1 MQSTCIVHAFVCAP
15 YCVSALALKFAEQ
28 PDEVKKWIAEEELAC
43 AENNFKSRS
52 S

>member
-1 MQSTCIVHAFVCAP
+1 MHASVRVHLIVT
-15 YCVSALALKFAEQ
+15 ALAQKIAEQ